1 MLSEFL
7 SVGRVLPVTA
17 ACLFFAGC
25 TADRYFMVERQ
36 DMDNLN
42 NSLLEQQYILK
53 SLDSHNRQSLE
64 TLLYKTDSNRD
75 AILQAIEEKVQA
87 PECPPVPDKNACDV
101 AADAEARGRA
111 DRLRGKVVVGEKEQF
126 LLMDPGLIYEARVD
140 SGAETSSLDARNV
153 TRFER
158 DGQNWVRFDIPHPSG
173 EGMVTLEREV
183 SRRVRIISAS
193 AEDSERRVVV
203 DLQFM
208 IGNHQQEAEFTL
220 TNRENLSHRVLI
232 GRNIL
237 RDVMLIDVGKE
248 FATTLPNT
256 VLEDTGQP

>member
-7 SVGRVLPVTA
+7 SVGRVIPITA
-17 ACLFFAGC
+17 VCLFFAGC
-25 TADRYFMVERQ
+25 TADRYFM
-36 DMDNLN
+36 
-42 NSLLEQQYILK
+42 LEQQYVLK
-53 SLDSHNRQSLE
+53 SLDTYNRQSLE
-64 TLLYKTDSNRD
+64 TLLYRTDNNQE
-75 AILQAIEEKVQA
+75 AILQAIEKKVQA
-87 PECPPVPDKNACDV
+87 PECPPVPEENACDV
-101 AADAEARGRA
+101 AAD
-111 DRLRGKVVVGEKEQF
+111 RLQGKVVVGEKEQF
-126 LLMDPGLIYEARVD
+126 LLMDPGLVYEARVD
-140 SGAETSSLDARNV
+140 SGAKTSSLDARSI

-193 AEDSERRVVV
+193 AEDAERRVVV

-248 FATTLPNT
+248 FATELPDS
-256 VLEDTGQP
+256 VLEDASQP